1 MTLLS
6 SGEIAPDFTM
16 PDLNGKPIRLADFH
30 GRKVLLVF
38 FRYATCPFCTVRF
51 VRLSQETPRY
61 SAEGIEIIGV
71 FESESEYIS
80 EYLSKRGLPFPIIS
94 DPQGVLYEL
103 YGVKRS
109 ITGLLFGMLRMPT
122 MLRAL
127 FDPEYRLAVP
137 DSSVTRIPADFL
149 IGPDQIIVDAYYG
162 KDIGDHIHFKR
173 IDAFASQHNL
183 VYS

>member
-1 MTLLS
+1 MTILKK
-6 SGEIAPDFTM
+6 GDTAPDFTM
-16 PDLNGKPIRLADFH
+16 QDLNGKPIQLADFR

-51 VRLSQETPRY
+51 VRLSQESARY
-61 SAEGIEIIGV
+61 NAEGIEIIGV
-71 FESESEYIS
+71 FESESDYIR

-94 DPQGVLYEL
+94 DPGGVLYEL
-103 YGVKRS
+103 YGVERS
-109 ITGLLFGMLRMPT
+109 MTGLLIGMLRIPT
-122 MLRAL
+122 LLRAL

-137 DSSVTRIPADFL
+137 DGSVSRIPADFL

-162 KDIGDHIHFKR
+162 KDIGDHIPFKR